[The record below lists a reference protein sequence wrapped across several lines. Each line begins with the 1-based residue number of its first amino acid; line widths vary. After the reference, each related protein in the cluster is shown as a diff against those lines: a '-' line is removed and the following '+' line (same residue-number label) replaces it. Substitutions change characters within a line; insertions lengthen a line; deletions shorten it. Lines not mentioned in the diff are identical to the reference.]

1 MKALKLFIAAI
12 VLVAFS
18 GLEEAFSQWDWT
30 TSPPNMW
37 NTNGGNVGIGNNA
50 PAKLLYVGK
59 NMAEPTITVRNFGG
73 AGGATFQM
81 IDDLSGADW
90 KFKASSAGGFK
101 IRDNYN
107 GIDVVTIEKNAA
119 VNSIYIK
126 NGGRIGILT
135 GNPSANLHVAETASP
150 GYTGVFGTPL
160 STYTT
165 GTNVS
170 IGDDN
175 SNSYLY
181 IGQSTS
187 IKGYLGWL
195 YNSDPEQSLMVLG
208 PNNGLGLHL
217 NPECIGNVK
226 IGFDVSGSAWS
237 KGMLWVGQY
246 GYNVFNECVFAD
258 QLSNAY
264 CYVDHGEDD
273 YDDGKSS
280 FKASRSLNTWYIFDN
295 DGTAYSVIGSNRA
308 LEGNSLQGD
317 LYSFGT
323 AGFNSNDYTRCGGVL
338 GSISNGS
345 YWGSLGYKNSGGTSY
360 GGYFSSYTSGSGK
373 AGAEYSGIGL
383 AAWGDMMGADIHGKI
398 YGAFLEGENYAL
410 YSDGAVY
417 KNGMDVHLQE
427 NSNGTNTVM
436 YTSVSTDMTVQTS
449 GTAVL
454 SSGKASISFDP
465 AFTSVVSSSEPVI
478 VAVTPLGE
486 SNGIYLTAVTN
497 TGFTLAE
504 NNAGK
509 SNVTVN
515 YIAVG
520 KRAGYEKPQ
529 PAKEV
534 IEADYVSKLSRGL
547 HPDAD
552 LQSNGETIYYKPGEL
567 IVGGQSGLTS
577 VPANSTTR

>member
-1 MKALKLFIAAI
+1 MKTIKFFAAVILLF
-12 VLVAFS
+12 AFS
-18 GLEEAFSQWDWT
+18 GREEAFSQWDWT

-37 NTNGGNVGIGNNA
+37 NTNSGNVGIGNNA

-81 IDDLSGADW
+81 IDDLSQADW
-90 KFKASSAGGFK
+90 KFKAAGTGAFK

-107 GIDVVTIEKNAA
+107 GIDAVTIEKNAA
-119 VNSIYIK
+119 ANSIYIK
-126 NGGRIGILT
+126 NGGKIGVLT
-135 GNPSANLHVAETASP
+135 SNPSANLHVAETASP
-150 GYTGVFGTPL
+150 GYTGIFGTPL

-175 SNSYLY
+175 ANSYLY
-181 IGQSTS
+181 IGQSNS

-208 PNNGLGLHL
+208 PQNGLGLQL
-217 NPECIGNVK
+217 NPESIGNVK

-246 GYNVFNECVFAD
+246 GYSVWNECVFAD
-258 QLSNAY
+258 VFATAY
-264 CYVDHGEDD
+264 CYINHGEDT
-273 YDDGKSS
+273 YDDGNSS
-280 FKASRSLNTWYIFDN
+280 FRASRGINTWYIFEN
-295 DGTAYSVIGSNRA
+295 DGTAYSVNGSNRA
-308 LEGNSLQGD
+308 LEGYSSQGD
-317 LYSFGT
+317 QYSFGT
-323 AGFNSNDYTRCGGVL
+323 AGFNNNDYTRCGGVL
-338 GSISNGS
+338 GSISSGS
-345 YWGSLGYKNSGGTSY
+345 YWGSLGYKNSGGNSY
-360 GGYFSSYTSGSGK
+360 GGYFSSYTSGGGK
-373 AGAEYSGIGL
+373 AGGEYSGIGL
-383 AAWGDMMGADIHGKI
+383 AAWGDLMGADIHGKI
-398 YGAFLEGENYAL
+398 YGAYLEGENYAL
-410 YSDGAVY
+410 FTDGSVY
-417 KNGMDVHLQE
+417 KNGMDVHLQD
-427 NSNGTNTVM
+427 NGNGSNTVM

-465 AFTSVVSSSEPVI
+465 AFAAVVSSSEPVI
-478 VAVTPLGE
+478 VTVTPLGE
-486 SNGIYLTAVTN
+486 SNGVYLTAVTN
-497 TGFTLAE
+497 TGFNLAE

-520 KRAGYEKPQ
+520 KRAGFEKPQ

-534 IEADYVSKLSRGL
+534 ISPDYLPKLSRGL

-552 LQSNGETIYYKPGEL
+552 LQSNGETTHYRSGEL
-567 IVGGQSGLTS
+567 IVGGAAGFTS
-577 VPANSTTR
+577 EAVNSSTR